1 MKKYNINSEG
11 IADHK
16 NVQYYLASDVDV
28 RHEETP
34 LTTETDTGAEVTLD
48 CGVKC
53 PLCDHE
59 WSRHDPEDGKCDAG
73 PPCKCGRDLRWMQEQ
88 IAKKSL
94 EALRKR

>member
-59 WSRHDPEDGKCDAG
+59 WSPMTPKMGSVMLGHLVNVAE
-73 PPCKCGRDLRWMQEQ
+73 
-88 IAKKSL
+88 I
-94 EALRKR
+94 